1 MNKTWK
7 PLLAAVAVCVGT
19 ATFAAPPRHH
29 KHNEGLEI
37 ANGIVDMLL
46 KVTNPAYA
54 AAQYRHYHKPVPPP
68 PPKRYRRPAPPQ
80 HIHKPAP
87 PKRVHKP
94 APPQKGRQPANNNRR
109 GNNGKRR

>member
-1 MNKTWK
+1 MEGRKMNKTWK
-7 PLLAAVAVCVGT
+7 LLLAAVAVCVGT

-54 AAQYRHYHKPVPPP
+54 AAQHHRHYHKPVPPP
-68 PPKRYRRPAPPQ
+68 PPKRYRR
-80 HIHKPAP
+80 PAP

-109 GNNGKRR
+109 GNTGRRR